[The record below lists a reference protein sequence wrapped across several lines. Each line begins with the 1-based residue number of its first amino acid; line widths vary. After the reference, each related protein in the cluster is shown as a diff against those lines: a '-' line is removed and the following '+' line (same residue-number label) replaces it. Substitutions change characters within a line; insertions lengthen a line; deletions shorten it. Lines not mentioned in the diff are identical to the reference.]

1 MKPKYL
7 TIAVL
12 GISRAYFETFLP
24 LFAYDGGGVVV
35 VGGGGGGGGRGQC
48 VIELHVPTYYN

>member
-12 GISRAYFETFLP
+12 GISRAYFETFLH
-24 LFAYDGGGVVV
+24 LFAYDGGGCG
-35 VGGGGGGGGRGQC
+35 VGGGGGGEEGAER
-48 VIELHVPTYYN
+48 H